1 MLFDASFGP
10 LPRDAVEPVLR
21 HSKVVTAYSG
31 GFYGEASVQG
41 APVTAIG
48 LHGQVRPVIVS
59 GRAAARDDEVVLG
72 TVTLRRTHKSL
83 GDRVAVD
90 FGDGPTQMR
99 VVGRAVFPA
108 MGRGGFP
115 QTGLGEGILVTD
127 PALRPRDLSL
137 RDESFFNF
145 FLLQL
150 RPGTTAAQEAAL
162 VRALTPMCPPQQ
174 DCQVRATSGHD
185 AAERPAEIAN
195 LERIRW
201 TPVVLAG
208 VLAALAVATV
218 AQTLGT
224 SIRRRRRDLA
234 LLKTIGF
241 QRRQIS
247 SVVAWQ
253 ATTFGTAALIGI
265 PLGLALGRVLWRAMA
280 NEMGIVPDVST
291 PALALLL
298 AIPATVVIANL
309 IAVGPGWMAGR
320 IKPAVALR
328 AE

>member
-1 MLFDASFGP
+1 
-10 LPRDAVEPVLR
+10 VLR
-21 HSKVVTAYSG
+21 RSKIVAAYSG

-41 APVTAIG
+41 EPVTAIG
-48 LHGQVRPVIVS
+48 IHGPVRPVIVS
-59 GRAAARDDEVVLG
+59 GRPAARGDEVVLG
-72 TVTLRRTHKSL
+72 TLTLRRAHKFV

-90 FGDGPTQMR
+90 FGDGPEQMK

-108 MGRGGFP
+108 MGRGSFP
-115 QTGLGEGILVTD
+115 QTGLGEGLLVTD
-127 PALRPRDLSL
+127 RVLEPRDESL
-137 RDESFFNF
+137 QGLSFFNF

-162 VRALTPMCPPQQ
+162 GRALTPLCPPQQ
-174 DCQVRATSGHD
+174 DCQVRATSDHD
-185 AAERPAEIAN
+185 AAERPAEITN

-218 AQTLGT
+218 AHTLLT

-234 LLKTIGF
+234 MLKTIGF
-241 QRRQIS
+241 QRGQIS
-247 SVVAWQ
+247 AVVAWQ
-253 ATTFGTAALIGI
+253 ATTFATAALIGI

-280 NEMGIVPDVST
+280 NEMGIVPDVAT
-291 PALALLL
+291 PALALVV
-298 AIPATVVIANL
+298 AVPATIVVANL
-309 IAVGPGWMAGR
+309 VALIPGWLAGR
-320 IKPAVALR
+320 VRPAVALR